1 MDAKKNPMFMFY
13 RHRLR
18 SASWPFLVYN
28 YSPLQFQI
36 KHVGIAPHKLHTIG
50 ESVSDFQYVPSVMK
64 DQKELKSVS
73 EAFGA
78 FFFFR
83 RNLMAVHL

>member
-1 MDAKKNPMFMFY
+1 M
-13 RHRLR
+13 HRLR

-78 FFFFR
+78 FFFF
-83 RNLMAVHL
+83 AGT